1 MTRMNKRTLSMRE
14 RVGGRGDTQKALL
27 LRKNQTDAEKAL
39 WQRLRNRGL
48 QDLKFRRQVPVGPYV
63 ADFLCESARL
73 IIEVDGGQH
82 AENKEYD
89 QYRDDFL
96 RANGYEVIRFW
107 NNEVLGNLD
116 GVLEA
121 ITVKLSQGQK
131 ITPHPNPLP
140 RGEGTRG
147 ETE

>member
-1 MTRMNKRTLSMRE
+1 MDNS
-14 RVGGRGDTQKALL
+14 QKARL

-48 QDLKFRRQVPVGPYV
+48 QGMKFRRQAPVGPYV
-63 ADFLCESARL
+63 ADFLCESAQL
-73 IIEVDGGQH
+73 IVEVDGGQH

-121 ITVKLSQGQK
+121 LTVTLSQRQK
-131 ITPHPNPLP
+131 RSPHPNPLP
-140 RGEGTRG
+140 QERVLE
-147 ETE
+147 ETEKKRHSN